1 MNSLTSRVTIPVH
14 LSYIKPVGAYV
25 TELARDMGF
34 TETETNRINLALEE
48 TLVNVIEFGYEGRS
62 SESFDLVFECWDF
75 RLVIR
80 IHEKGIPF
88 NPERL
93 PQYQPGRPDLADGG
107 AGLGLHLIRSFMDE
121 VTFIR
126 KGREGQEIRLVKNLE
141 DKRIDRIIPRLEAEE
156 PAEEPA
162 PRPADVPP
170 PDFDIRRMR
179 PDEAVEVS
187 KCAYKC
193 YGYTYEDY
201 VYYPER
207 LAAMNEEGS
216 LYSVV
221 AVGAEGNMMGHAGL
235 KYPYPQAPIAESGVA
250 FVYPDYRRLG
260 LFQRFNAHF
269 IDHARRIGL
278 SGLFGRAVTSHVA
291 SQRMA
296 AGHGYKDCGLFLGVF
311 PGDVDFKKIAGKTT
325 QRESGL
331 LSFLELNGEET
342 REIYV
347 TERYRSIVEEVFS
360 SLNVPVRLADGSA
373 DSARSPDGPSHM
385 EAAVNTALN
394 MAEMVV
400 HHPGDGLRQELRFK
414 HKEFCLKRIE
424 VIHLVLDLENPHTE
438 ALIRES
444 DALGFFFS
452 GVLPYGI
459 AGRHALMLQYLNNV
473 VIDFDRIKLFSPEA
487 AGLLEFIKTEPNLP
501 SLT

>member
-1 MNSLTSRVTIPVH
+1 MNSLTSRISIPVH
-14 LSYIKPVGAYV
+14 LSYIKPVGAYL
-25 TELARDMGF
+25 TELAQDMGF
-34 TETETNRINLALEE
+34 NKTETNHIQLALEE
-48 TLVNVIEFGYEGRS
+48 TLVNVIQFGYEGRS
-62 SESFDLVFECWDF
+62 SENFDLVFECYDF
-75 RLVIR
+75 RLVIQ

-93 PQYQPGRPDLADGG
+93 PQYQPGRPDPADSG

-126 KGREGQEIRLVKNLE
+126 KGRQGQEIRLVKNLL
-141 DKRIDRIIPRLEAEE
+141 DKRIDRIIPRLDAGGPEEE
-156 PAEEPA
+156 PD
-162 PRPADVPP
+162 PRPADLQPHGHE
-170 PDFDIRRMR
+170 IRPMR

-207 LAAMNEEGS
+207 LAAMNEDGS

-221 AVGAEGNMMGHAGL
+221 AVTEEGKMMGHAGL
-235 KYPYPQAPIAESGVA
+235 KLPYPQAPIAESGVA
-250 FVYPDYRRLG
+250 FVYPEYRRFG
-260 LFQRFNAHF
+260 LFKEFNQYF
-269 IDHARRIGL
+269 IDHARKTGL

-331 LSFLELNGEET
+331 LSFLALKDEDP
-342 REIYV
+342 RDVYV
-347 TERYRSIVEEVFS
+347 TERYRSIVGEVFA
-360 SLNVPVRLADGSA
+360 SLGVPVRLADGGA
-373 DSARSPDGPSHM
+373 DSGREPDGPSHM

-394 MAEMVV
+394 VAEMVV
-400 HHPGDGLRQELRFK
+400 HHPGEGTLQELRFK
-414 HKEFCLKRIE
+414 HKEFCLKRIDI
-424 VIHLVLDLENPHTE
+424 IHLVLDLEDPNTE
-438 ALIRES
+438 RLIQES
-444 DALGFFFS
+444 DALGFFFA

-459 AGRHALMLQYLNNV
+459 AGRHALCLQYLNNV
-473 VIDFDRIKLFSPEA
+473 MIDFDRIRLFSTEA
-487 AGLLEFIKTEPNLP
+487 AALLEFVKTH
-501 SLT
+501 